1 MRPVDDAALPEDTA
15 VPLFVPV
22 VGRETVVAVL
32 SEVLLSLIEGVVL
45 TIEVLFDETLVGA
58 DVPAT
63 EPVLPTAV
71 LFTDE
76 LPEAAFLDTVDDVRP
91 ADSFLLTELLL
102 PMPPLS
108 DDVPAKSL
116 SEPVWCLDPYHTSL

>member
-1 MRPVDDAALPEDTA
+1 MRPVDAAALPEDTA

-22 VGRETVVAVL
+22 DGRETVAAVL

-58 DVPAT
+58 DVPTT

-76 LPEAAFLDTVDDVRP
+76 LPEAAFLDTVDDARP

-108 DDVPAKSL
+108 EDVPAKSL
-116 SEPVWCLDPYHTSL
+116 SEPV